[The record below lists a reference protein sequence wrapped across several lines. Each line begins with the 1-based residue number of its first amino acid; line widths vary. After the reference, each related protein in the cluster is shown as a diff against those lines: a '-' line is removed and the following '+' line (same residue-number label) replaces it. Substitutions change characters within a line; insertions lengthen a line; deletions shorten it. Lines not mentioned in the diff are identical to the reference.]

1 MNAFLPPSL
10 GASVQEDASSRT
22 LDWRGT
28 GCVLVVDDEDPVRI
42 VVSRAVT
49 RLGFT
54 SNQASNGKD
63 ALALFETDPSLY
75 SLAIID
81 VKMAGMGGLEV
92 MELLRVRRPD
102 LPVIL
107 MSGYNKCNVPKEPGP
122 FSKTGFLHKP
132 FRLEALALEIRAVL
146 GD

>member
-1 MNAFLPPSL
+1 MNGFLPPSL
-10 GASVQEDASSRT
+10 ASAGLESAQQA

-42 VVSRAVT
+42 VVAKAVT

-54 SNQASNGKD
+54 SASASNGRE
-63 ALALFETDPSLY
+63 ALAQFEADPALFT
-75 SLAIID
+75 LAILD

-92 MELLRVRRPD
+92 MDRLRVRRPD

-107 MSGYNKCNVPKEPGP
+107 MSGYNRCDVPREPGP
-122 FSKTGFLHKP
+122 FAKTGFLHKP
-132 FRLEALALEIRAVL
+132 FRLEALAAEIRAVV

>member
-1 MNAFLPPSL
+1 MVREEVST
-10 GASVQEDASSRT
+10 GSGE
-22 LDWRGT
+22 WRGS

-54 SNQASNGKD
+54 SNSASSGRD
-63 ALALFETDPSLY
+63 ALSLFETDPSLY
-75 SLAIID
+75 ALAIVD

-92 MELLRVRRPD
+92 MEKLRVRRPD
-102 LPVIL
+102 LPIIL
-107 MSGYNKCNVPKEPGP
+107 MSGYNKCDVPSEPGP
-122 FSKTGFLHKP
+122 FAKTGFLHKP
-132 FRLEALALEIRAVL
+132 FRLEALTLEIRAVL